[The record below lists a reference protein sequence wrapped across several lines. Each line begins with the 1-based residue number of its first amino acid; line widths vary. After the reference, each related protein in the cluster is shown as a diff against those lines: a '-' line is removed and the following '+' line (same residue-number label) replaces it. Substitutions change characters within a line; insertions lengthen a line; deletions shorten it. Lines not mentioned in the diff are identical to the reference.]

1 MDWLTHHYVHKAES
15 ATSPKRTKRETMKEM
30 RNILVAFDGLLLSGE
45 QGVLASVVQTSGSTY
60 RRPGARALILPDSS
74 IVGLIGGCLEA
85 ALLEEARS
93 VRESGEPKRLHYEK
107 CSETDMIWSLESDN
121 TGAVDVLLERVG
133 SDNPGPLEFIAGCI
147 EQRCHGVL
155 ATVIRTEQSD
165 ASLLGARWMQRVDG
179 SAEITKGWEPPES
192 LPAQSGHVLADR
204 KSSMLYEDSTEILLE
219 RIAPPYR
226 LVIFGAGAD
235 AVPVIRIASELGWS
249 VEVIGRGCIQT
260 DRFREA
266 CSVEAWSPEQAA
278 KKVVPD
284 ETTAVLLMTHN
295 FNDDCDLLRFLLPS
309 AARYVGVLGPKHR
322 RDKLLEG
329 LQNNRYAPS
338 ADELSRLYGPAGFD
352 IGAES
357 PEEIA
362 LSIICEVQ
370 AVLNSRC
377 GKPLREKDRPIHGYE
392 Q

>member
-1 MDWLTHHYVHKAES
+1 
-15 ATSPKRTKRETMKEM
+15 MKEM
-30 RNILVAFDGLLLSGE
+30 RNILVAFNGLLLSGE

-60 RRPGARALILPDSS
+60 RRPGARALILPDNS

-85 ALLEEARS
+85 AILDEARS
-93 VRESGEPKRLHYEK
+93 IRESGIPKRFHYEK
-107 CSETDMIWSLESDN
+107 CSETDLIWSLGSDN
-121 TGAVDVLLERVG
+121 AGAVDILLERVG
-133 SDNPGPLEFIAGCI
+133 NGNPGPLEFIAGCI
-147 EQRCHGVL
+147 EQRCRGVL
-155 ATVIRTEQSD
+155 ATVIHTEQSN

-179 SAEITKGWEPPES
+179 STEITKGWEPPAS
-192 LPAQSGHVLADR
+192 LPAQNGHMLADG
-204 KSSMLYEDSTEILLE
+204 KSSMLYEGSTEILLE
-219 RIAPPYR
+219 RIAPPNR

-249 VEVIGRGCIQT
+249 VEVIGRDCTQT
-260 DRFREA
+260 NHFHEA

-295 FNDDCDLLRFLLPS
+295 FNDDCDLLRFLLLS
-309 AARYVGVLGPKHR
+309 AASYVGVIGPKR
-322 RDKLLEG
+322 RLDKLLEG
-329 LQNNRYAPS
+329 LQNNGYAPS

-362 LSIICEVQ
+362 LSIICEIQ
-370 AVLNSRC
+370 AVLNGRC
-377 GKPLREKDRPIHGYE
+377 SKPLREQDGPIHVRE
-392 Q
+392 